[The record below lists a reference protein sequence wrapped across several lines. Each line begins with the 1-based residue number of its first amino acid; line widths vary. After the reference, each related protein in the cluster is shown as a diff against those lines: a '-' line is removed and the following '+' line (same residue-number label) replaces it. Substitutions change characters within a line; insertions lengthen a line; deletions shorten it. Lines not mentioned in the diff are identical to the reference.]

1 MIGITSYGAYV
12 PTARLPLAMIGGARG
27 EGGPEKAVASY
38 DEDAITMG
46 VSAAVECLRGFDRA
60 AIDGVF
66 VGSTTLPYQEKL
78 AASIVA
84 KALDLRRD
92 VLTTDYGGSLRA
104 GASALRGA
112 LDAVT
117 AGTVRSALVVA
128 SDCRMAAPRS
138 ALERSI
144 GDGAAAFLVGDSRC
158 ILACEGLHAVA
169 DEILDVWRVAGE
181 PFVHSWEE
189 RFVVEHGHR
198 SVLLEAVRGLF
209 QKTGL
214 GPEDFARAAL
224 YAPDLGSHQSVARA
238 AGLSADRVQPP
249 LFGRLGNTGA
259 AFAPMLLVAALEEAR
274 PGERLLFASYG
285 DGAEASAWRT
295 TAEIEKL
302 GRRRALNWH
311 LGQRRTLRDYAAFLR
326 PRHLETAEHDV
337 RQAPGI
343 SATVHFRERDH
354 DVSFRG
360 ARCRRCGTEQFPS
373 QRVCYACHARDDFE
387 SIRFSDRR
395 GRLLSW
401 TLDHF
406 FPTPEP
412 PLAAGVVEIEG
423 GARAYLQLTDVDK
436 DELRCD
442 LPLEFV
448 FRRIH
453 EVGGKPNY
461 FWKATLLRDTRTEPQ

>member
-1 MIGITSYGAYV
+1 MIGICSYGAYV
-12 PTARLPLAMIGGARG
+12 PATRLPLALIGGARG

-46 VSAAVECLRGFDRA
+46 VTAAVECLRGFDRTA
-60 AIDGVF
+60 VDAVF
-66 VGSTTLPYQEKL
+66 VGSTTLPYHEKL

-92 VLTTDYGGSLRA
+92 VATADYGGSLRA

-117 AGTVRSALVVA
+117 AGTARSALVVA
-128 SDCRMAAPRS
+128 SDCRLAAPRS
-138 ALERSI
+138 PLERSI

-158 ILACEGLHAVA
+158 IAAYEALHAVA
-169 DEILDVWRVAGE
+169 DEILDVWRAAGDA
-181 PFVHSWEE
+181 FVHTWEE
-189 RFVVEHGHR
+189 RFVLEHGHR
-198 SVLLEAVRGLF
+198 SVLIEALRGLF
-209 QKTGL
+209 QQTGL
-214 GPEDFARAAL
+214 GPADFSRAAL
-224 YAPDLGSHQSVARA
+224 YAPDAASHQAAARA
-238 AGLSADRVQPP
+238 AGLAADRVQPA

-259 AFAPMLLVAALEEAR
+259 AFAPMLFVGALEEAR

-285 DGAEASAWRT
+285 DGAEASAWRA

-302 GRRRALNWH
+302 GRRRALGWH
-311 LGQRRTLRDYAAFLR
+311 LGRRRAIGSYATYLR
-326 PRHLETAEHDV
+326 PRHLEATEHDV

-343 SATVHFRERDH
+343 SATVHFRERDS
-354 DVSFRG
+354 DLSFRG
-360 ARCRRCGTEQFPS
+360 AHCRRCSAEHFPP
-373 QRVCYACHARDDFE
+373 QRVCYRCHARDDFE
-387 SIRFSDRR
+387 SVRLSDRQ

-423 GARAYLQLTDVDK
+423 GARVYLQLTDVTS
-436 DELRCD
+436 DELRCE
-442 LPLEFV
+442 LPVEFV

-461 FWKATLLRDTRTEPQ
+461 FWKATPLRDMRSEPQ

>member
-12 PTARLPLAMIGGARG
+12 PATRLPLALIGGSRS

-46 VSAAVECLRGFDRA
+46 VAAATECLRGFDRA
-60 AIDGVF
+60 VVDAVF

-92 VLTTDYGGSLRA
+92 VATADYGGSLRA

-112 LDAVT
+112 LDAVA
-117 AGTVRSALVVA
+117 AGTARGALVVA
-128 SDCRMAAPRS
+128 SDCRLAAPRS
-138 ALERSI
+138 ALERSV
-144 GDGAAAFLVGDSRC
+144 GDGAAAFLVGDAHC
-158 ILACEGLHAVA
+158 ILACEALHAVA
-169 DEILDVWRVAGE
+169 DEILDVWRAAGD
-181 PFVHSWEE
+181 PFVHTWEE

-198 SVLLEAVRGLF
+198 SVLVEAMRGLF

-214 GPEDFARAAL
+214 GPDDFARAAL
-224 YAPDLGSHQSVARA
+224 YAPDLASHQAAARA
-238 AGLSADRVQPP
+238 AGLATERLQSP

-302 GRRRALNWH
+302 GPRRAIHWHLDRRRAI
-311 LGQRRTLRDYAAFLR
+311 RDYAAYLR
-326 PRHLETAEHDV
+326 ARHLEAAEHDV
-337 RQAPGI
+337 RQGPAI

-354 DVSFRG
+354 DLSFHG
-360 ARCRRCGTEQFPS
+360 VRCRRCGAEYFPS
-373 QRVCYACHARDDFE
+373 QRVCYNCHARDDFE
-387 SIRFSDRR
+387 SIRLSDRP
-395 GRLLSW
+395 GWLLSW

-412 PLAAGVVEIEG
+412 PLAAGVVQIEG
-423 GARAYLQLTDVDK
+423 GARAYLQLTGVGSE
-436 DELRCD
+436 ELRCD

-461 FWKATLLRDTRTEPQ
+461 FWKATPSRNPRPEPQ

>member
-12 PTARLPLAMIGGARG
+12 PVTRLPLALIGGSRA
-27 EGGPEKAVASY
+27 EGGPEKAVASF

-46 VSAAVECLRGFDRA
+46 VAAAVECLRGFDRA
-60 AIDGVF
+60 GIDAVF

-78 AASIVA
+78 AASVVA

-92 VLTTDYGGSLRA
+92 VATADYSGSLRA

-117 AGTVRSALVVA
+117 AGTARSALVVA
-128 SDCRMAAPRS
+128 TDCRVAAPRS
-138 ALERSI
+138 ALERGL
-144 GDGAAAFLVGDSRC
+144 GDGAAAFLIGDAHC
-158 ILACEGLHAVA
+158 IVTCEALHAVA
-169 DEILDVWRVAGE
+169 DEILDVWRTAGDR
-181 PFVHSWEE
+181 FVHAWEE
-189 RFVVEHGHR
+189 RFVVERGHR

-209 QKTGL
+209 QKVGL
-214 GPEDFARAAL
+214 GPGDFARAAL
-224 YAPDLGSHQSVARA
+224 YAPDPGSHEAVARA
-238 AGLSADRVQPP
+238 AGLSADRLQAG

-259 AFAPMLLVAALEEAR
+259 AFAPMLLVAALEETK

-285 DGAEASAWRT
+285 DGAEASVWRA

-302 GRRRALNWH
+302 GPRRALTWHLARRRAI
-311 LGQRRTLRDYAAFLR
+311 RDYAAYLR
-326 PRHLETAEHDV
+326 SRHLEAAEHDP

-343 SATVHFRERDH
+343 SATVHFRERDQ

-360 ARCRRCGTEQFPS
+360 ARCRRCGVEHFPP
-373 QRVCYACHARDDFE
+373 QRVCYRCHSRDDFE
-387 SIRFSDRR
+387 SIRLSDRP

-412 PLAAGVVEIEG
+412 PLAAGVVEMEG
-423 GARAYLQLTDVDK
+423 GARAYLQLTNVAP

-461 FWKATLLRDTRTEPQ
+461 FWKATPLRNTRLEPQ

>member
-1 MIGITSYGAYV
+1 MSGITSYGAYV
-12 PTARLPLAMIGGARG
+12 PVTRLPLALIGGSRS

-46 VSAAVECLRGFDRA
+46 VAAAVECLRGFDRA
-60 AIDGVF
+60 AVDALF
-66 VGSTTLPYQEKL
+66 VGSTTLPYHEKL

-92 VLTTDYGGSLRA
+92 VATADYAGSLRA

-117 AGTVRSALVVA
+117 AGTARSALVVI
-128 SDCRMAAPRS
+128 SDCRVAAPRS
-138 ALERSI
+138 ALERGM
-144 GDGAAAFLVGDSRC
+144 GDGAAAFLVGDTRC
-158 ILACEGLHAVA
+158 ILTCEALHAVA
-169 DEILDVWRVAGE
+169 DEILDVWRAAGD
-181 PFVHSWEE
+181 PFVRSWEE
-189 RFVVEHGHR
+189 RFVVEHGQR
-198 SVLLEAVRGLF
+198 SVLVEAVRGLF

-214 GPEDFARAAL
+214 GPSDFARAAL
-224 YAPDLGSHQSVARA
+224 YAPDPASHQAAARA
-238 AGLSADRVQPP
+238 AGLSAESLQPP

-259 AFAPMLLVAALEEAR
+259 AFAPMLLVAALEGAK

-285 DGAEASAWRT
+285 DGAEVSAWRA

-302 GRRRALNWH
+302 GPRRAMNWH
-311 LGQRRTLRDYAAFLR
+311 LGRRRAIRDYAAYLR
-326 PRHLETAEHDV
+326 PRHLEAGEHDM

-354 DVSFRG
+354 DMSFCG
-360 ARCRRCGTEQFPS
+360 ARCRRCGAEQFPS
-373 QRVCYACHARDDFE
+373 QRVCYGCQGRDDFE
-387 SIRFSDRR
+387 SIRLSDRR

-401 TLDHF
+401 TLDYF

-412 PLAAGVVEIEG
+412 PLAAGMVQIEG
-423 GARAYLQLTDVDK
+423 GARTYLQLTDVAT

-461 FWKATLLRDTRTEPQ
+461 FWKATPLRDVRSERP

>member
-1 MIGITSYGAYV
+1 MSGITSYGAYV
-12 PTARLPLAMIGGARG
+12 PVTRLPLALIGGSRK
-27 EGGPEKAVASY
+27 EGGPEKAMAAY

-46 VSAAVECLRGFDRA
+46 VAAAVECLRGFDRA
-60 AIDGVF
+60 AVDALF
-66 VGSTTLPYQEKL
+66 VGSTTLPYHEKL

-92 VLTTDYGGSLRA
+92 VATADYAGSLRA

-117 AGTVRSALVVA
+117 AGTARCALVVI
-128 SDCRMAAPRS
+128 SDCRVAAPRS
-138 ALERSI
+138 ALERGL

-158 ILACEGLHAVA
+158 ILTCEALHAVA
-169 DEILDVWRVAGE
+169 DEILDVWRAAGDR
-181 PFVHSWEE
+181 FVRTWEE
-189 RFVVEHGHR
+189 RFVVEHGQR
-198 SVLLEAVRGLF
+198 SVLVEALRGLF

-214 GPEDFARAAL
+214 GPSDFARAAL
-224 YAPDLGSHQSVARA
+224 YAPDPVSHQAVARA
-238 AGLSADRVQPP
+238 AGLSAECLQPA

-259 AFAPMLLVAALEEAR
+259 AFAPMLLVAALEEAK

-285 DGAEASAWRT
+285 DGAEVSAWRA

-302 GRRRALNWH
+302 GPRRAINWH
-311 LGQRRTLRDYAAFLR
+311 LGRRRAIRDYGAYLE
-326 PRHLETAEHDV
+326 PRHLETSEHDM

-354 DVSFRG
+354 DMSFRG
-360 ARCRRCGTEQFPS
+360 ARCLRCGAEQFPS
-373 QRVCYACHARDDFE
+373 QRVCYGCHGRDDFQ
-387 SIRFSDRR
+387 SIRLSDRR

-401 TLDHF
+401 TLDYF

-412 PLAAGVVEIEG
+412 PLAAGMVQVEG
-423 GARAYLQLTDVDK
+423 GARAYLQLTDIAT

-461 FWKATLLRDTRTEPQ
+461 FWKATPVRDLRSERP